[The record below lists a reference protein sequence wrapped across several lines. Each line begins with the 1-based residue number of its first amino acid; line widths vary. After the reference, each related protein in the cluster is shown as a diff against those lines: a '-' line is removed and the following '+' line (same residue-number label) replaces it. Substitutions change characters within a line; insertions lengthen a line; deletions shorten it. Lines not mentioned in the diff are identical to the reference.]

1 MIVARRTGR
10 QFVFVLASGITDS
23 YCSTPFLTYLGTF
36 AAVDSLSRWRRVI
49 PIAAEFRRIRF
60 LAIPQ
65 CWNRI
70 EWFWL

>member
-1 MIVARRTGR
+1 MIVARRAGR
-10 QFVFVLASGITDS
+10 QIVFVLASGITDS
-23 YCSTPFLTYLGTF
+23 CCSTPFLTYVGTF

-49 PIAAEFRRIRF
+49 PIAAEFRRMRF

-70 EWFWL
+70 EWFGL